1 MTSMNIFFQIPS
13 STLGNL
19 QSPFQNNKE
28 QILLS
33 YISQIAPVTF
43 VSLLHHLT
51 LKNDHVF
58 YFSQQQEN
66 KSFLAVDPLFKKTF
80 KKNEINL
87 LKTELDELG
96 KKIISNQNDF
106 PGVNIPSFYTSIK
119 FPLGKDSQE
128 WSDFGE
134 IDLFIP
140 KIALYQNSEKFFLI
154 SNFFSEGFS
163 HQQDLY
169 NKIDDQI
176 TYISELE
183 SKLKNIETPFL
194 VIKDLNSPNEKDEWI
209 KKISSTEELINHRV
223 IDKVVISRRVKFEI
237 DSDVNWQQKFHDLNE
252 KYPQCTNFLLKS
264 GNSIFFG
271 STPEVLAKFSGN
283 NFTTE
288 ALAGSMMRGKNKD
301 EDDLLENDLLNSKK
315 NKAEHD
321 AVIKHLE
328 DSLAKYLTEI
338 EIDKS
343 PVAKKLFNIQHLQTN
358 IHGTLNPGTSMFEI
372 IDSLFPTP
380 AVCGIPVN
388 KSLDLISRLEDFD
401 RGLFSGLIGWFNL
414 NGYGEFYVTIRSGL
428 IKEKKFFAYAGCGIV
443 KGSDA
448 NEEFEETELKL
459 KPILSLFSNAD

>member
-1 MTSMNIFFQIPS
+1 MSKLFHIPLNILEESQKSFEE
-13 STLGNL
+13 
-19 QSPFQNNKE
+19 NKE

-33 YISQIAPVTF
+33 YVSQITPVTF

-66 KSFLAVDPLFKKTF
+66 KSLLAVDPLLKKTF
-80 KKNEINL
+80 KKDEINL
-87 LKTELDELG
+87 LKIELDELG

-106 PGVNIPSFYTSIK
+106 PGIDIPSFYTSMK

-134 IDLFIP
+134 IDLFMP
-140 KIALYQNSEKFFLI
+140 KIALYQNNDSFFLI

-163 HQQDLY
+163 HQEDLY
-169 NKIDDQI
+169 NRIDDQI
-176 TYISELE
+176 SYISELDT
-183 SKLKNIETPFL
+183 KLKNIETSSL
-194 VIKDLNSPNEKDEWI
+194 IIKDLNLSGEKNEWI
-209 KKISSTEELINHRV
+209 KKINSTAESIKLKV
-223 IDKVVISRRVKFEI
+223 IDKVVIARRVQYEI
-237 DSDVNWQQKFHDLNE
+237 DSDINWQQKFNELNE
-252 KYPQCTNFLLKS
+252 KYPQCANFLLKS
-264 GNSIFFG
+264 GSSIFFG

-288 ALAGSMMRGKNKD
+288 ALAGSMMRGKNKA
-301 EDDLLENDLLNSKK
+301 EDDLLGNELLNSKK

-321 AVIKHLE
+321 AVIKYLS
-328 DSLAKYLTEI
+328 DSLAKYLTDI

-358 IHGTLNPGTSMFEI
+358 ISGILNPGTSMIEI

-380 AVCGIPVN
+380 AVCGIPKN
-388 KSLDLISRLEDFD
+388 KSLDLISKLEDFD

-414 NGYGEFYVTIRSGL
+414 NGYGEFYVAIRSGL
-428 IKEKKFFAYAGCGIV
+428 IKEKRFFAYAGCGIV
-443 KGSDA
+443 QGSDA
-448 NEEFEETELKL
+448 YEEFEETELKL
-459 KPILSLFSNAD
+459 KPILSLFSNED